1 MVVKPWQPAIRRAG
15 RTIMSNETKIPF
27 EVPAEMIAMAEKSFE
42 QAKSA
47 FDQFLNAANTTI
59 TNIHEQNR
67 AAQAGAL
74 GVTGKIMG
82 FAEQNVANAFAYAE
96 KLVHVRDPQA
106 LMQLHNEYVQSQ
118 MRALSEQA
126 KAVAEAAGKVATDAT
141 RPKT

>member
-1 MVVKPWQPAIRRAG
+1 
-15 RTIMSNETKIPF
+15 MSNEPKIPF

-59 TNIHEQNR
+59 ANIHEQNR

-82 FAEQNVANAFAYAE
+82 FAEQNVANAFSYAE

>member
-1 MVVKPWQPAIRRAG
+1 
-15 RTIMSNETKIPF
+15 MSNDPKIPF

-141 RPKT
+141 RPKM